1 MITPQTILC
10 FRFNQ
15 LASLKYLD
23 LYVQFYNI
31 LFQRLVFPLQSSYF
45 FFLQKTLM
53 RAATDAIY
61 KTSGKN
67 YIYGPAY
74 STICKQYVFCSS
86 YQAIQDSIDIEN
98 RLSNKGTRSL
108 NYENLKDRKDYIIE
122 RSKLC
127 CENPLFYFSCRSNSV
142 TKHIFLDHLGATNLV

>member
-1 MITPQTILC
+1 
-10 FRFNQ
+10 
-15 LASLKYLD
+15 
-23 LYVQFYNI
+23 
-31 LFQRLVFPLQSSYF
+31 
-45 FFLQKTLM
+45 M

-67 YIYGPAY
+67 YIYGSAY

-86 YQAIQDSIDIEN
+86 YQASQDSIDIEN
-98 RLSNKGTRSL
+98 RPSNKGTRSL

-127 CENPLFYFSCRSNSV
+127 CENPLFYFPCRSNSV
-142 TKHIFLDHLGATNLV
+142 TKHIFLDHLGATNLVSIVQFSEFSTQSLAIFWSVIQLATIQVQ